1 MTTPGKAAA
10 KWLCARMIEGWRRP
24 WAELRA
30 ELRAQPGALEAAT
43 CLIWGVFEGAGRR
56 AAHSFRLVVEDG
68 VPWLLTLDGT
78 RAELPPEQPVALLH
92 PLELDR
98 RSKRLWLEQLSARD
112 LSQPFLQLRRPAL
125 RLTTLESNGDLLRRL
140 HDRPVELE
148 RLDAGPWLEWTGPR
162 LESESSL
169 ARVLRLRRGPVQM
182 SAVLLV
188 DPKTRRAH
196 SLFDEHGQELVHLHP
211 VLLSELLCAL
221 EQLVAPPFAAL
232 ELKLDTYASEGHTC
246 LGCGAL
252 LQPEQ
257 RVLGVLRPTPG
268 GDARRE
274 WTHWTCIENLPELQL
289 AAATH
294 DVRAELRQLREHGRT
309 CTPAEPRPPE
319 SAPPE
324 PSEAED
330 LDEED
335 VFALCPD
342 QRSISAAKKT
352 ARTRHW
358 SGKGRAGELAW
369 GTCDGS
375 RRYRVAVDLG
385 RGLTRCECQSRKRPC
400 KHAVALMLLA
410 ARRELGSEAPPQ
422 WARSRFPDALD
433 KF

>member
-1 MTTPGKAAA
+1 MTTPATAAA
-10 KWLCARMIEGWRRP
+10 EWLCARMIEGWRRP

-30 ELRAQPGALEAAT
+30 ELRAQPGALEAAAR
-43 CLIWGVFEGAGRR
+43 LIWGVFEGAGRR
-56 AAHSFRLVVEDG
+56 AAQSFRLAVEDG
-68 VPWLLTLDGT
+68 VPQLLTLDGT

-98 RSKRLWLEQLSARD
+98 RSKRVWLEQLDA
-112 LSQPFLQLRRPAL
+112 LALTQPFLQLRRPAL

-140 HDRPVELE
+140 HGRGLELE
-148 RLDAGPWLEWTGPR
+148 RLDAAPWREWTGPR

-169 ARVLRLRRGPVQM
+169 ARVLRLCRGPVQM

-188 DPKTRRAH
+188 DPETRRAQ

-232 ELKLDTYASEGHTC
+232 QLTLEAYAGAGQGC
-246 LGCGAL
+246 LGCGAQL
-252 LQPEQ
+252 LPEQ
-257 RVLGVLRPTPG
+257 RVLGVLRPTLEGQP
-268 GDARRE
+268 RRA
-274 WTHWTCIENLPELQL
+274 WAHWTCIENLPELQL

-294 DVRAELRQLREHGRT
+294 DVRAELRALREGARS
-309 CTPAEPRPPE
+309 PAK
-319 SAPPE
+319 PE
-324 PSEAED
+324 PKPRLPAGEARA
-330 LDEED
+330 LDEEEI
-335 VFALCPD
+335 FALCPD

-369 GTCDGS
+369 GTCAGS
-375 RRYRVAVDLG
+375 QRYRVAVDLG

-410 ARRELGSEAPPQ
+410 ARRELGDEAPPQ
-422 WARSRFPDALD
+422 WARSRFPDALEQ
-433 KF
+433 F